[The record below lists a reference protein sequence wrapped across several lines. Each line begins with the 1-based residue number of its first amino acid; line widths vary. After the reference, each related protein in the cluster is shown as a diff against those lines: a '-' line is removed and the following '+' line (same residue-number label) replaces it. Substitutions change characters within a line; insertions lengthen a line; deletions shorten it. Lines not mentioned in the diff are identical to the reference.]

1 MVEQSELDWIVQKA
15 SELLTDKVKDGPLTD
30 RDIKLA
36 FEIFAQPR
44 LKRLSETFSDEQEQ
58 RRAVDHIMIKL
69 QELAR
74 RLNTEHWKKG
84 EPSSTI

>member
-15 SELLTDKVKDGPLTD
+15 SELLEDKVKDGPLTD

-44 LKRLSETFSDEQEQ
+44 LKKLSEVFEGEREY

-69 QELAR
+69 QEHAQ
-74 RLNTEHWKKG
+74 RLNLEHWKKG
-84 EPSSTI
+84 EL

>member
-1 MVEQSELDWIVQKA
+1 MVEGSELDWIVKKA
-15 SELLTDKVKDGPLTD
+15 SELLADKVKDAPLTD

-44 LKRLSETFSDEQEQ
+44 LKRLSETFSDEKEQ
-58 RRAVDHIMIKL
+58 GRAVDHIMIKL

-74 RLNTEHWKKG
+74 RLNAEHWKKS
-84 EPSSTI
+84 EL